1 MPNGIFDSNDAA
13 TPAVKAT
20 GTNGADGVDAT
31 SDTGN
36 GVSGLQQS
44 PQGNIENAGVFGSSL
59 AFNSNGVIGEA
70 NNGPDAFGV
79 WGRSITSDPT
89 VTTSFGVFAEST
101 NGTGVSG
108 TSTDGTGVSGTST
121 DGTGVV
127 AQSTNLLGLHAV
139 GGGAAFTPSTA
150 PAAIFAEGGPNTGIS
165 AFNNSTDPA
174 ASTSLRCKTSEAA

>member
-70 NNGPDAFGV
+70 NNGPDAFGGC
-79 WGRSITSDPT
+79 GRSITSDPT

-101 NGTGVSG
+101 N
-108 TSTDGTGVSGTST
+108 GTGVSGTST

-165 AFNNSTDPA
+165 VFNNSTDPA